1 LLHTGDL
8 CKIFVEKSYSRQW
21 CRRISKRNAEEE
33 GKDEK
38 GEKMEEERKKWSG
51 GEVVKVHKSV
61 RVKVDSAIAQKGR
74 ITIR

>member
-1 LLHTGDL
+1 LLKKAIAGSG
-8 CKIFVEKSYSRQW
+8 VGEY
-21 CRRISKRNAEEE
+21 RREMRRRKVKMRKERRWKKKGWKKR
-33 GKDEK
+33 
-38 GEKMEEERKKWSG
+38 SG